1 MKYHFI
7 PYRKINGPHLI
18 VAPNSTL
25 LNWLNEIG
33 KFCPSL
39 NGLILIG
46 DKPARSD
53 ILKRMKKDDWDI
65 CITSYEM
72 CLLEK
77 GPLKRINWKYV
88 VVDEAH
94 RIKNEKAKLSQILR
108 TFSTENRL
116 LLTGTPLQVIENI
129 IADIFGRFSALNKID
144 DS

>member
-1 MKYHFI
+1 MTYHSI
-7 PYRKINGPHLI
+7 SYRKVNGPHLI

-25 LNWLNEIG
+25 QNWLNEIE

-77 GPLKRINWKYV
+77 GPLKRIEWKYV

-94 RIKNEKAKLSQILR
+94 RIKNEKAKLSKILR

-129 IADIFGRFSALNKID
+129 NQFIVILTESNMNQ
-144 DS
+144 